1 MPFATN
7 QNVQIYYEVIGEGPP
22 LVLQHGFFGSTVDWH
37 EYGYV
42 EGLQEHYTLILPDAR
57 GHGKSDKLYQ
67 PDQYRLEDY
76 ANDVAAVLD
85 AAGIDR
91 CHFLGYSLGGIIG
104 FGLAQYYNARLL
116 SLIVLDIHPYPFPFD
131 IAAELRKDIVAI
143 FLEGTQTVESWEPY
157 RPATEAHRAR
167 LLANDAQALLAAVHT
182 PQVDAAT
189 IGKITVPCLIVKAG
203 AEHPEYQKLI
213 ARCAEELAQ
222 AELVTMEGFMHTD
235 ILFQGREVP
244 PHVIDFL
251 ANVN

>member
-7 QNVQIYYEVIGEGPP
+7 QNVQIYYEVVGEGPP
-22 LVLQHGFFGSTVDWH
+22 LVLQHGTYGSSADWH

-42 EGLQEHYTLILPDAR
+42 EGLQDHYTLILPDAR

-91 CHFLGYSLGGIIG
+91 CHFLGFSLGGLIG
-104 FGLAQYYNARLL
+104 FGLAQYHYPRLR
-116 SLIVLDIHPYPFPFD
+116 SLIVLDMHPYSFLF
-131 IAAELRKDIVAI
+131 DIVATTQ
-143 FLEGTQTVESWEPY
+143 EGARTLESWVPEL
-157 RPATEAHRAR
+157 PATEAHKAR
-167 LLANDAQALLAAVHT
+167 LLANDVQALLAAAHL

-203 AEHPEYQKLI
+203 AEHPEYQKLC

-222 AELVTMEGFMHTD
+222 ATLVTMEGFMHLD
-235 ILFQGREVP
+235 MLFRGREVP